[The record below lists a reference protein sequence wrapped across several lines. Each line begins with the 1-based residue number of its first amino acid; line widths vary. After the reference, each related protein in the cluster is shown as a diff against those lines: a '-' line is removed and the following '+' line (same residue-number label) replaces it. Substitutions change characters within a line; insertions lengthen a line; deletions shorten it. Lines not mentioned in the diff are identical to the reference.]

1 MGFAQLQV
9 VAMGVVHGMAMGPA
23 VVGDQQGAVQHKTHN
38 TFDASVRMKGV
49 VSTLMG
55 EDPTAHRD
63 GACDGAVQQ
72 PERGRRS
79 SEGNARPDADG
90 QQRQADRHRQ
100 AAPGLDGIELR
111 ELRRQGVEQF
121 SFAGVR
127 GRSDRE

>member
-23 VVGDQQGAVQHKTHN
+23 VVGNQQGAVQHKTHN

-72 PERGRRS
+72 PER
-79 SEGNARPDADG
+79 DA
-90 QQRQADRHRQ
+90 
-100 AAPGLDGIELR
+100 AA
-111 ELRRQGVEQF
+111 
-121 SFAGVR
+121 VR
-127 GRSDRE
+127 GMRVPMPTASSDRPTDIAKLPQALTGLNFASSAGRALSSSALLG

>member
-9 VAMGVVHGMAMGPA
+9 VAMGVVHSMAMGPA
-23 VVGDQQGAVQHKTHN
+23 VVRNQQGAVQHKTHN

-55 EDPTAHRD
+55 EYPTAHRD
-63 GACDGAVQQ
+63 GTCNSSIQQ
-72 PERGRRS
+72 PERRRRS
-79 SEGNARPDADG
+79 CEGNASPDADG

-111 ELRRQGVEQF
+111 EFRRQGVEQF

-127 GRSDRE
+127 GRSDRD